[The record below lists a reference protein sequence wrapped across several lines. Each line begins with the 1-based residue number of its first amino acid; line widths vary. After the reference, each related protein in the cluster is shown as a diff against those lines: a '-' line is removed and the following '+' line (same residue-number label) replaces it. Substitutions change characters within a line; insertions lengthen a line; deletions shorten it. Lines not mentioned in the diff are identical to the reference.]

1 MQYSGTP
8 PPPTPPQPPPT
19 TLPYWVGTPGRTPCS
34 TVEHH
39 LHPTPFPQL
48 HCLTGW
54 VLQVESHAV
63 QWNTTSTP
71 PPSPNLLQL
80 QCLTGWVLQVG
91 HHVVE
96 HTQVLED
103 LVFPDVVHSW
113 QVGVI
118 HCVILS
124 WKSARTVSQDSQP
137 GQSVRT
143 VSQDS
148 QSGQSART
156 VSQDSQPGQSVHC
169 KWQPPS
175 SFCFLSEA
183 SYSPVFLKA
192 HHITHTHT
200 HKHARTHTHTHT

>member
-8 PPPTPPQPPPT
+8 PPPPPPQPPPT

-48 HCLTGW
+48 QCLTGW
-54 VLQVESHAV
+54 VLQVEDHAV
-63 QWNTTSTP
+63 QWNTTSTSTP

-103 LVFPDVVHSW
+103 LVFPDVVHGW

-156 VSQDSQPGQSVHC
+156 VSQDSQPGQSVRTVSQDSQC
-169 KWQPPS
+169 T
-175 SFCFLSEA
+175 A
-183 SYSPVFLKA
+183 SGNHLAVSVSCLK
-192 HHITHTHT
+192 HHTVQCS
-200 HKHARTHTHTHT
+200 